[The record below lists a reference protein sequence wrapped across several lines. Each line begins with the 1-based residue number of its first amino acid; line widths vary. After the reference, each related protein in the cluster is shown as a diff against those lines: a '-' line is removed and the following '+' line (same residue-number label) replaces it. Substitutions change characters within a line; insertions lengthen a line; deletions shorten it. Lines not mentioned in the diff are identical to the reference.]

1 MIANTVKAAAICAI
15 TAVVAAGVVGVGGGC
30 DAAGPALPAAGPNA
44 IEMTVTS
51 SPPGATVVVDGS
63 PLGMAPAKVK
73 LNPGPH
79 RARASMS
86 GYYPP
91 PELKFQ
97 VGTTEPKEVT
107 V

>member
-1 MIANTVKAAAICAI
+1 MIATTAKAVIAAAAF
-15 TAVVAAGVVGVGGGC
+15 AFGGC
-30 DAAGPALPAAGPNA
+30 EPAGPPLPPAGPNA
-44 IEMTVTS
+44 IEVTVS
-51 SPPGATVVVDGS
+51 SQPPGATVVVDGAS
-63 PLGMAPAKVK
+63 LGTSPAKVK

-97 VGTTEPKEVT
+97 VGASEPREVT
-107 V
+107 VTLVASH